1 MSGEARP
8 RAVRA
13 SGRAVCIAVVAIAV
27 LAALPFA
34 AGWLDQAKI
43 AYWRALAPRTPFGV
57 VERIEF
63 RVDDNRLGDEVI
75 AGATLATWSDRA
87 IVREL
92 TSLAPW
98 TSRGLGYAYRCTE
111 GSPFHLIFVT
121 GAGRELDVVLACD
134 SCASAEPVW
143 RDGRAGWTVP
153 ELLTRV
159 GELLINEPVAQAYAD
174 RYDEERREYHAR
186 WLYWAQDPWD
196 VHVED

>member
-1 MSGEARP
+1 MSADAQPGTA
-8 RAVRA
+8 RA
-13 SGRAVCIAVVAIAV
+13 SRRVAWITIAAIATLV
-27 LAALPFA
+27 
-34 AGWLDQAKI
+34 
-43 AYWRALAPRTPFGV
+43 ALAWGPALLGQARVAWWRGLAPHTPFGRV
-57 VERIEF
+57 VRIEF
-63 RVDDNRLGDEVI
+63 RVDNNRLGDEVI
-75 AGATLATWSDRA
+75 AGGTLATWSDRA

-121 GAGRELDVVLACD
+121 EAGRELDVLLACD